1 MRDMGALVVC
11 GLTDGLLTPPSLDD
25 RDPGGAGRPA
35 PAIPSLESVPERRPF
50 GRSGLEISPLTL
62 GGNVFGWSAGEEASF
77 AVLDA
82 YVARGGNV
90 IDSANIYSWWAPGN
104 HGGESE
110 TILGRWL
117 AGRADRDDL
126 VVVTKVG
133 MKGGAGQPKGLT
145 RDLVLRGAE
154 ESLRRLGVDRIDLY
168 YAHEDDPDTPL
179 EETLGALD
187 ELVRQ
192 GLVRAIAAS
201 NYPAARL
208 AEALIVSERTGL
220 ARFEGL
226 QPRFNLLD
234 RDHFDAPT
242 RELCR
247 AEDLGVASYFSL
259 ARGFLTGKYRRDR
272 PAPDSPRAAGVAS
285 EYLDE
290 RGFAAL
296 EVLDAV
302 AAAHGE
308 GTSAA
313 QVSLAWIMAQPGLT
327 SAVASA
333 TSAEQVDDLMGALSL
348 RLSGDEI
355 AALDAVA

>member
-1 MRDMGALVVC
+1 M
-11 GLTDGLLTPPSLDD
+11 
-25 RDPGGAGRPA
+25 
-35 PAIPSLESVPERRPF
+35 PERRPF

-62 GGNVFGWSAGEEASF
+62 GGNVFGWSADEEASF

-82 YVARGGNV
+82 YVADGGNV

-110 TILGRWL
+110 AILGRWL

-126 VVVTKVG
+126 VVVTKIG
-133 MKGGAGQPKGLT
+133 MAGGAQPKGLT
-145 RDLVLRGAE
+145 RDLILRGAE

-168 YAHEDDPDTPL
+168 YAHEDDPETPL
-179 EETLGALD
+179 EETLGAFD

-208 AEALIVSERTGL
+208 AEALMVSERTGL

-234 RDHFDAPT
+234 RDHFDAPS

-247 AEDLGVASYFSL
+247 AEGLGVASYFSL
-259 ARGFLTGKYRRDR
+259 ARGFLTGKYRRDQ
-272 PAPDSPRAAGVAS
+272 PHPDGPRATGVAS
-285 EYLDE
+285 DYLDE

-296 EVLDAV
+296 GALDAV
-302 AAAHGE
+302 AAAHGD
-308 GTSAA
+308 GATPA
-313 QVSLAWIMAQPGLT
+313 QVALAWIMAQPGLT

-333 TSAEQVDDLMGALSL
+333 TSVEQVGELMGAVSM

-355 AALDAVA
+355 AALDAAA